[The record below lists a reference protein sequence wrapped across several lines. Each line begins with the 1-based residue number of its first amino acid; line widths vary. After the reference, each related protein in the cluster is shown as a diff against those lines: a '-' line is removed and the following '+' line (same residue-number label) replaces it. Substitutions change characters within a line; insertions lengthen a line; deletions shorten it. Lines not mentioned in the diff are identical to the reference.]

1 MTDIPQKQI
10 IALQADVA
18 KLQKVVSNLV
28 NNAQLTSRA
37 IRTLKAKNESLNSE
51 IIRLNHKIKNTG

>member
-1 MTDIPQKQI
+1 MTDIQQKQI
-10 IALQADVA
+10 IALQTDVA

-28 NNAQLTSRA
+28 NSAQLTARA